1 MRDGTQSFI
10 LKWEWLIRGRTR
22 WHLHFI
28 REWGLELKEGRSE
41 DDREI
46 PAVRIQGAVSVP
58 LGELTL
64 S

>member
-1 MRDGTQSFI
+1 M
-10 LKWEWLIRGRTR
+10 IRGRTR
-22 WHLHFI
+22 WHWHFI